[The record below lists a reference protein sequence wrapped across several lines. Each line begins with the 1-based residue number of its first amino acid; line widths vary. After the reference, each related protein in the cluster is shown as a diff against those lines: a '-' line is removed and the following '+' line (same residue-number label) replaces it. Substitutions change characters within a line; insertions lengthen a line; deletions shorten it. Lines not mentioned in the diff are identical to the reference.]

1 MHAAYADL
9 TVRLLFTDP
18 QQSQEEYNFI
28 SISFPQVY
36 DNVTSMIEYGPNC
49 QALGNQMT
57 IVGYNVTTL
66 TFSVPV
72 MENICWIVTI
82 SNISQSLEI
91 QGNFSIK
98 VMGLNSPGK
107 VSYNYMHAHIQLS
120 CAHLMLICLLS
131 TDANR
136 VSFDYSLSAV
146 SVLFILFIIAY
157 TPTVIWCTQRKYASL
172 RKYQQKSRLSSG
184 ADHDD

>member
-1 MHAAYADL
+1 M
-9 TVRLLFTDP
+9 RLLFTDP

-66 TFSVPV
+66 TFSVPGI

-107 VSYNYMHAHIQLS
+107 VSSYIHAHIQLLLS
-120 CAHLMLICLLS
+120 CMCALNVDMFAFHAQMQIECLL
-131 TDANR
+131 TT
-136 VSFDYSLSAV
+136 V
-146 SVLFILFIIAY
+146 SVLWVLYYSF
-157 TPTVIWCTQRKYASL
+157 C
-172 RKYQQKSRLSSG
+172 SS
-184 ADHDD
+184 